1 MPVINQGFH
10 AKRPTDGPHK
20 LPPGQYETPDFPVLT
35 AGPTPR
41 IPLVNWEF
49 RLEGLVEKSAKWSWN
64 EFNALPQQDFNPD
77 IHCVTKWSKFD
88 TKWRGVS
95 FDTLLEHV
103 QPKPE
108 AQFVMAFSYG
118 GYFAWPVD
126 GVAAP
131 LLLVAGGSGVVPLM
145 AMLRHRQRAGLAN
158 PVVLLFSVRSPDE
171 FIYQH
176 ELEALAQTDPT
187 FTLLL
192 TYTRRVPVGWVGY
205 RRRLD
210 AAMLAEARGYLP
222 GPPQC
227 YVCGPTGLVE
237 TVATLLQAQGL
248 PDNAIRTER
257 FGPTGS

>member
-1 MPVINQGFH
+1 MSRLDWQIATVMAITSETERVNTYTLRLPQW
-10 AKRPTDGPHK
+10 TPHRA
-20 LPPGQYETPDFPVLT
+20 GQHYDLRLT
-35 AGPTPR
+35 APDGYQTERSYSIASPPEQIGEIALTVEWISGGEVSGYLYEGVAVGDELEVRGP
-41 IPLVNWEF
+41 I
-49 RLEGLVEKSAKWSWN
+49 
-64 EFNALPQQDFNPD
+64 
-77 IHCVTKWSKFD
+77 
-88 TKWRGVS
+88 
-95 FDTLLEHV
+95 
-103 QPKPE
+103 
-108 AQFVMAFSYG
+108 G
-118 GYFAWPVD
+118 GYFVWPVD
-126 GVAAP
+126 GVDAP

-210 AAMLAEARGYLP
+210 AAMLAEARGYLS

-237 TVATLLQAQGL
+237 EAATLLQAQGL

>member
-1 MPVINQGFH
+1 MEWISGGEVSGYLYEGV
-10 AKRPTDGPHK
+10 AVGDELEVRGP
-20 LPPGQYETPDFPVLT
+20 
-35 AGPTPR
+35 
-41 IPLVNWEF
+41 I
-49 RLEGLVEKSAKWSWN
+49 
-64 EFNALPQQDFNPD
+64 
-77 IHCVTKWSKFD
+77 
-88 TKWRGVS
+88 
-95 FDTLLEHV
+95 
-103 QPKPE
+103 
-108 AQFVMAFSYG
+108 G
-118 GYFAWPVD
+118 GYFVWPVD

-237 TVATLLQAQGL
+237 KAATLLQAQGL